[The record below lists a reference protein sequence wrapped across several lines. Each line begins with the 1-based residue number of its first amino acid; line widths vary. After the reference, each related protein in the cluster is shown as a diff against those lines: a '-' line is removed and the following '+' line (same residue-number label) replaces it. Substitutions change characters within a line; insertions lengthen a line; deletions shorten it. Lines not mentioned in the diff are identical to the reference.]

1 MDNTTKAL
9 AVIEDFSL
17 PALPSEGAMSEEM
30 DGLSISFD
38 RVRIPSGG
46 GLAFEVPGED
56 DDEPDTE
63 KEIVGVI
70 VYHHPVN
77 AYWGSAYTGQNNPPK
92 CSSMNGKEG
101 KGEPGMFCPTC
112 EFNQFGSD
120 AATGGKLCKNMRRI
134 YILRNGELFP
144 LLLTLPPTSLG
155 NFAKYLSRRILQK
168 GLRTHHVVTRIG
180 LKKATSNSGI
190 AYSQATFKMQ
200 GVFPPEMREK
210 MEQYRNVVKDM
221 ALGVGIENN
230 EYMNGAKEEEEP
242 LPF

>member
-17 PALPSEGAMSEEM
+17 PALPSGARCREWTVCQP
-30 DGLSISFD
+30 GA
-38 RVRIPSGG
+38 VRIPAAR
-46 GLAFEVPGED
+46 LAFAGKID
-56 DDEPDTE
+56 DRPDIE
-63 KEIVGVI
+63 EIVGVI